1 MILRLLLALTLVFA
15 VSGCGTKTNLETPS
29 GQKTPKSKVDP
40 SLPPSPINK

>member
-1 MILRLLLALTLVFA
+1 MILRMLMALALVFA

-29 GQKTPKSKVDP
+29 GKKTPKGQVDP